1 MKRLLQ
7 LIIACLMVL
16 PLMAQKP
23 TAKALLDDASTNLRA
38 NEGIRAALTIVTD
51 EGEVKATICMKGNKF
66 VLETPGMK
74 TWFDGTTQ
82 WTYLEVNDE
91 VNVSTPTA
99 AELQQINPY
108 ALLETYR
115 TGYDLALSANY
126 QAKNFYEITL
136 KAQTSQ
142 QPVERIVLLLNKKT
156 LHPIRIKA
164 KQQGAPGMAEV
175 IVTEYKTKQPYT
187 NDFFQFN
194 PAEYP
199 QAEVIDLR

>member
-7 LIIACLMVL
+7 LIIACLMAL
-16 PLMAQKP
+16 PLMAQQP
-23 TAKALLDDASTNLRA
+23 TAKALLDDASANLRA

-82 WTYLEVNDE
+82 WTYLEVNEE

-108 ALLETYR
+108 ALMESYR
-115 TGYDLALSANY
+115 TGYDLTLTANH
-126 QAKNFYEITL
+126 QAKSFYEITL

-142 QPVERIVLLLNKKT
+142 QPVERVVLLLNKKT

>member
-7 LIIACLMVL
+7 LIIACLMAL
-16 PLMAQKP
+16 PLMAQQP
-23 TAKALLDDASTNLRA
+23 TAKALLDDASANLRA

-82 WTYLEVNDE
+82 WTYLEVNEE

-108 ALLETYR
+108 ALMESYR
-115 TGYDLALSANY
+115 TGYDLTLTANH
-126 QAKNFYEITL
+126 QAKSFYEITL
-136 KAQTSQ
+136 KAQTS
-142 QPVERIVLLLNKKT
+142 PFALRPSNKV
-156 LHPIRIKA
+156 R
-164 KQQGAPGMAEV
+164 
-175 IVTEYKTKQPYT
+175 
-187 NDFFQFN
+187 
-194 PAEYP
+194 
-199 QAEVIDLR
+199 QAWQR